1 MKSEKHA
8 LVLSAVAALVIGAIA
23 AAFTLMANSR
33 AILLDGLF
41 NISYFAIALL
51 TLKVARMSARPDDD
65 LFPFGYGYF
74 EAFINAFKG
83 LLILGVSLFALFDA
97 LVTIFTGGREIIAGP
112 AVIYAGIASL
122 ICVVVLL
129 LLRSQRGGRSPLVEA
144 DIQNWAVN
152 SAISITV
159 LLAFCLV
166 WLLEGTDWTHLLGYV
181 DPVLVSFVVC
191 ISIGIPVR
199 MAWRA
204 GMALLNRAPSPKVR
218 QPVEAAIRSVLAKLA
233 PREIYVR
240 MTQPGRVPYILVH
253 VLLPKD
259 QEPLTSNIMDS
270 YRFRI
275 LEAVTKIREPIVI
288 DVVFTSTEKFACPTA
303 GFSQA
308 NIKD

>member
-8 LVLSAVAALVIGAIA
+8 LILSAVAALVIGAMA
-23 AAFTLMANSR
+23 TAFTLMANSR

-41 NISYFAIALL
+41 NVSYFAIALL
-51 TLKVARMSARPDDD
+51 TIRVARMSARPDDD

-83 LLILGVSLFALFDA
+83 LLILGVSLFALFDS
-97 LVTIFTGGREIIAGP
+97 LVTIFKGGRDIIAGP
-112 AVIYAGIASL
+112 AVIYSGLASL

-129 LLRSQRGGRSPLVEA
+129 LLRSQRKGASPLVQA
-144 DIQNWAVN
+144 DIQNWTVN

-166 WLLEGTDWTHLLGYV
+166 WILEGTDWTHLLGYV
-181 DPVLVSFVVC
+181 DPVLVSLVVC

-199 MAWRA
+199 MAWSA
-204 GMALLNRAPSPKVR
+204 GMALLNRAPPPKVR
-218 QPVEAAIRSVLAKLA
+218 QPVEAAIRSVLANLA
-233 PREIYVR
+233 AREVYVR
-240 MTQPGRVPYILVH
+240 ITQPGRVPYILVH
-253 VLLPKD
+253 VLLPED
-259 QEPLTSNIMDS
+259 HEPLTINIMDS

-275 LEAVTKIREPIVI
+275 LEAVAKIHQPVVI
-288 DVVFTSTEKFACPTA
+288 DVVFTMIEKFASPTA

-308 NIKD
+308 DTKD